1 MIPNFSTYNIL
12 KESVSLKDIQKN
24 KKPYGVVKR
33 DLTSKGYDFL
43 GNITVQT
50 SRYSNPKYDVILDFV
65 PDELCQKL
73 SKKEARGFLSSVPYK
88 FSIDFSIWGID
99 DKSKVLTIF
108 DEENT
113 EDVIACITNA
123 GDLYYALYNDEKKY
137 FYYMTSKKDRYS
149 SNDSARGFLE
159 LYIKVRTSSVEEV
172 SKEIDDYCDE
182 YSERQR
188 AEEEE
193 RQRKEEERRIQKE
206 KEEEER
212 RIKKEKEDAYQK
224 RVDAIKAD
232 VEENPENYEMVDSW
246 GLPNEI
252 EKEINSDDYMDSK
265 YVKYVRHG
273 RHDPY
278 DNEQIVVY
286 INDDDLTKGY
296 KYISSISHARPGTY
310 WGD

>member
-1 MIPNFSTYNIL
+1 M
-12 KESVSLKDIQKN
+12 
-24 KKPYGVVKR
+24 
-33 DLTSKGYDFL
+33 
-43 GNITVQT
+43 
-50 SRYSNPKYDVILDFV
+50 
-65 PDELCQKL
+65 
-73 SKKEARGFLSSVPYK
+73 
-88 FSIDFSIWGID
+88 
-99 DKSKVLTIF
+99 LTIF